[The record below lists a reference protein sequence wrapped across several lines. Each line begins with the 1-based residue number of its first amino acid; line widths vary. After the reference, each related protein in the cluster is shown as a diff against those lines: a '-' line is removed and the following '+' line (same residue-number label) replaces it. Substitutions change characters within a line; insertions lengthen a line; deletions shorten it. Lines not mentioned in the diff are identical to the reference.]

1 MKEDSLEITGY
12 RFSAVAAGIKQ
23 PGSERRDLALI
34 CADRPATAACVTTT
48 NLVCAAP
55 VEITRERFKAG
66 SCQAILINSGN
77 ANAVTGRQGIDDAL
91 VLLDQVAQHLNIDR
105 RLVAPMSTGVI
116 GAPLPVDRMRAA
128 VPELVAG
135 LDATKAP
142 DVATAM
148 MTTDTRPKT
157 VLLNETIGGRSVRIL
172 GMVKGAGMIAPNM
185 ATLLAVALVD
195 VRVEA
200 VMLGK
205 ALRDATRNT
214 FNAITIDGD
223 TSTNDTV
230 IALTG
235 GAPFAEELG
244 SDHDA
249 TQAFAGMLQTACA
262 NLARQVAADGEG
274 ATKLVEIRVRGARDK
289 RDALTVAKTIA
300 ESPLVKTAFY
310 GQDPNWGRIIAAAG
324 RSGVSFDPDRLDLF
338 IDGIPV
344 LKNGA
349 PRSDEWEP
357 QAAQAMKKR
366 EFFVLL
372 DLNHGTAEASML
384 TTDLS
389 EEYVRINAAY
399 RT

>member
-1 MKEDSLEITGY
+1 MSGDSLEIKGY

-23 PGSERRDLALI
+23 PGSERHDLALI
-34 CADRPATAACVTTT
+34 CAEQAATAACVTTT

-55 VEITRERFKAG
+55 VEITRERLKG
-66 SCQAILINSGN
+66 GVCQAILINSGN
-77 ANAVTGRQGIDDAL
+77 ANAVTGKQGFDDA
-91 VLLDQVAQHLNIDR
+91 VGLLDHVAQRLNIDPQ
-105 RLVAPMSTGVI
+105 LVVPMSTGVI
-116 GAPLPVDRMRAA
+116 GAPLPVDRIFSR

-135 LDATKAP
+135 LDEKKAL
-142 DVATAM
+142 DVAKAM

-157 VLLNETIGGRSVRIL
+157 VLLNETIAGRPIRML

-185 ATLLAVALVD
+185 ATLLAVVLVD

-200 VMLGK
+200 AMLAQ
-205 ALRDATRNT
+205 ALRDATRST
-214 FNAITIDGD
+214 FNAVTIDGD

-235 GAPFAEELG
+235 SSPLAEELG
-244 SDHDA
+244 SGQEA
-249 TQAFAGMLQTACA
+249 ARAFASMLQAACA
-262 NLARQVAADGEG
+262 DLARQVVADGEG

-289 RDALTVAKTIA
+289 GEAFTVARTIA

-324 RSGVSFDPDRLDLF
+324 RSGVSFDPHRLDLF
-338 IDGIPV
+338 IDSIPV

-349 PRSDEWEP
+349 PCTDDWEP
-357 QAAQAMKKR
+357 QAAQAMKKG
-366 EFFVLL
+366 EFSVLL
-372 DLNHGTAEASML
+372 DLKDGPAEASML

-389 EEYVRINAAY
+389 EEYVRINADY

>member
-1 MKEDSLEITGY
+1 MNEDSLTIDGY

-23 PGSERRDLALI
+23 AGSERHDLALI
-34 CADRPATAACVTTT
+34 CAEQAATAACVTTT

-55 VEITRERFKAG
+55 VEITRERLKG
-66 SCQAILINSGN
+66 GVCQAILINSGN
-77 ANAVTGRQGIDDAL
+77 ANAVTGKQGFDDA
-91 VLLDQVAQHLNIDR
+91 VELLDHVAQRLDIDR
-105 RLVAPMSTGVI
+105 RLVVPMSTGVI
-116 GAPLPVDRMRAA
+116 GAPLPVDRMSSRIS
-128 VPELVAG
+128 ELVAG
-135 LDATKAP
+135 LDAKRAM

-157 VLLNETIGGRSVRIL
+157 VLLNERIAGRPIRML

-185 ATLLAVALVD
+185 ATLLAVVLVD

-200 VMLGK
+200 TLLRE
-205 ALRDATRNT
+205 ALQDATRST
-214 FNAITIDGD
+214 FNAVTIDGD

-235 GAPFAEELG
+235 GSPVAEELAPG
-244 SDHDA
+244 QDVA
-249 TQAFAGMLQTACA
+249 QKFAGMLRTACA
-262 NLARQVAADGEG
+262 DLARQVAADGEG

-289 RDALTVAKTIA
+289 QDAFKVARTIA

-310 GQDPNWGRIIAAAG
+310 GRDPNWGRIIAAAG
-324 RSGVSFDPDRLDLF
+324 RSGVSFDPRRSDLF
-338 IDGIPV
+338 IDGVPV

-349 PRSDEWEP
+349 PCTDDWEI
-357 QAAQAMKKR
+357 QASQAMEKR

-372 DLNHGTAEASML
+372 DLKDGSAEASML

>member
-289 RDALTVAKTIA
+289 RDALTVARTIA

>member
-1 MKEDSLEITGY
+1 
-12 RFSAVAAGIKQ
+12 
-23 PGSERRDLALI
+23 
-34 CADRPATAACVTTT
+34 
-48 NLVCAAP
+48 
-55 VEITRERFKAG
+55 
-66 SCQAILINSGN
+66 
-77 ANAVTGRQGIDDAL
+77 
-91 VLLDQVAQHLNIDR
+91 
-105 RLVAPMSTGVI
+105 
-116 GAPLPVDRMRAA
+116 
-128 VPELVAG
+128 
-135 LDATKAP
+135 
-142 DVATAM
+142 
-148 MTTDTRPKT
+148 
-157 VLLNETIGGRSVRIL
+157 
-172 GMVKGAGMIAPNM
+172 MIAPNM

-289 RDALTVAKTIA
+289 RDALTVARTIA